1 MEVSAVMDWREEL
14 YIYKLEPA
22 PPKKDDLQEYI
33 DLYVSEKD
41 DKYLMWFLHYYEPV
55 LNDTTRTA
63 IERYS
68 MQGHFADIKQ
78 ACVTG
83 IFKALHSYD
92 KSKDRDFIT
101 YKVRIMW
108 NEIHEYIRQMR
119 TGYTVPS
126 ESKYRT
132 LRHIMKLYAEF
143 GYSNEAIGKI
153 AKEVNLSTKNVK
165 EILISGLKNMNIVDF
180 YVSYADEDSE
190 ETLTDITSDSDF
202 EPSRVLLARER
213 LNAVIEAFNSLDYRE
228 RLVVSEYLAFCPDCF
243 KLKPKKVQLSD
254 MAVKLCLTPDA
265 IENEYKKAI
274 NKMRKYL
281 GEKIK

>member
-1 MEVSAVMDWREEL
+1 MKKQDL
-14 YIYKLEPA
+14 YIYKIYPT
-22 PPKKDDLQEYI
+22 PPKMEDLQDYI
-33 DLYVSEKD
+33 DLYFAKKD
-41 DKYLMWFLHYYEPV
+41 DKYLMWFLHYYEPI
-55 LNDTTRTA
+55 LNDTVINA
-63 IERYS
+63 VERYS

-83 IFKALHSYD
+83 IFKALQGYD
-92 KSKDRDFIT
+92 KAEHGSFLT

-132 LRHIMKLYAEF
+132 LRRIMRLYSEH
-143 GYSNEAIGKI
+143 GYSNEAISRI
-153 AKEVNLSTKNVK
+153 SKEVKLSETNVK
-165 EILISGLKNMNIVDF
+165 SIIASGIENMNIVDF
-180 YVSYADEDSE
+180 YVSYADEESE
-190 ETLTDITSDSDF
+190 ETMTDVTRDIDF
-202 EPSRVLLARER
+202 EPLRVLLENEKFNYVR
-213 LNAVIEAFNSLDYRE
+213 EAFYRLDYRE

-243 KLKPKKVQLSD
+243 KLKPNKTKLSEI
-254 MAVKLCLTPDA
+254 AIKLCLTPDA

-281 GEKIK
+281 TDKLI

>member
-1 MEVSAVMDWREEL
+1 MEKQDL
-14 YIYKLEPA
+14 YIYKIYPV
-22 PPKKDDLQEYI
+22 PPKTEDLQDYI
-33 DLYVSEKD
+33 DLYFAEKD
-41 DKYLMWFLHYYEPV
+41 DKYLMWFLHYYEPI
-55 LNDTTRTA
+55 LNDTVNDV

-83 IFKALHSYD
+83 IFKALQEYD
-92 KSKDRDFIT
+92 KEKNGNFIT

-132 LRHIMKLYAEF
+132 LRRIMKLYADY
-143 GYSNEAIGKI
+143 GYSNEAISKI
-153 AKEVNLSTKNVK
+153 SKEVKLSEDNVK
-165 EILISGLKNMNIVDF
+165 SIIASGIENMNIVDF

-190 ETLTDITSDSDF
+190 ETLTDITYDTDF
-202 EPSRVLLARER
+202 EPLRVLLENEKA
-213 LNAVIEAFNSLDYRE
+213 NYVKEAFYRLDYRE

-243 KLKPKKVQLSD
+243 KLKPNKTKLSEI
-254 MAVKLCLTPDA
+254 ATKLCLTPDA

-281 GEKIK
+281 ADKLILK

>member
-1 MEVSAVMDWREEL
+1 MEKQDL
-14 YIYKLEPA
+14 YIYKIYPV
-22 PPKKDDLQEYI
+22 PPKMEDLQDYI
-33 DLYVSEKD
+33 DLYFAEKD
-41 DKYLMWFLHYYEPV
+41 DKYLMWFLHYYEPI
-55 LNDTTRTA
+55 LNDTVTDI

-68 MQGHFADIKQ
+68 MQGHFSDIKQ

-83 IFKALHSYD
+83 IFKALQEYE
-92 KSKDRDFIT
+92 KEKNGNFIT

-132 LRHIMKLYAEF
+132 LRRIMRLYSEY
-143 GYSNEAIGKI
+143 GYSIESISKISNEVKLP
-153 AKEVNLSTKNVK
+153 EDNVK
-165 EILISGLKNMNIVDF
+165 SIIASGIENMNIVDF
-180 YVSYADEDSE
+180 YVSYTDEESE
-190 ETLTDITSDSDF
+190 ETMTDVTSDTDF
-202 EPSRVLLARER
+202 EPLKVLLENEKFSYVRD
-213 LNAVIEAFNSLDYRE
+213 AFYRLDYRE

-243 KLKPKKVQLSD
+243 KLKPKKTKLSEI
-254 MAVKLCLTPDA
+254 ATKLCLTPDA

-281 GEKIK
+281 ADKLI